1 MCYRYHYYY
10 LLLLL
15 LLLNLLGAGHTVVQT
30 PVSCRAPC
38 CHHIRSA
45 LSSCFFLQSVF
56 SRISVDDHS
65 DSSPRK
71 PLQSLPRPF
80 SLPST
85 CQGGASGAMAG
96 AVGQPGHCR
105 VPSGTPRAALP
116 SCQPFPGS
124 CACCPSWA
132 HRRAVAAAGFGLPR
146 GVPRSSSGHCAWVLW
161 ARQGLEQASFY
172 RMTLESGTKS
182 HLSFWTPGASP
193 LPAVLPF
200 LALAAGVT
208 ALQETDHFHPGVSFR
223 PTKLFLEKEN

>member
-1 MCYRYHYYY
+1 MLSLP
-10 LLLLL
+10 LLLFIIII
-15 LLLNLLGAGHTVVQT
+15 TVIKSARCWAHSCPD

-182 HLSFWTPGASP
+182 HLSFWMSGTP
-193 LPAVLPF
+193 LPP
-200 LALAAGVT
+200 
-208 ALQETDHFHPGVSFR
+208 R
-223 PTKLFLEKEN
+223 PQGINSQ